1 MARNRG
7 RDPRVTTA
15 AFSYFVDKHGGDL
28 IYKEMMYGAKIILED
43 RKSFCIPVKF
53 VKSGSIGRKYP

>member
-7 RDPRVTTA
+7 HEARVTTA
-15 AFSYFVDKHGGDL
+15 AFSYFVDKHGDL
-28 IYKEMMYGAKIILED
+28 NYKEMYGAKIILED

-53 VKSGSIGRKYP
+53 VKSGSIGRKYS

>member
-7 RDPRVTTA
+7 RDARVTTA
-15 AFSYFVDKHGGDL
+15 AFSYFVDKHGDL
-28 IYKEMMYGAKIILED
+28 IYKEMMYGAKIILEG
-43 RKSFCIPVKF
+43 RKSFRIPVKF

>member
-7 RDPRVTTA
+7 HEARVTTA
-15 AFSYFVDKHGGDL
+15 AFSYFVDKHGDL
-28 IYKEMMYGAKIILED
+28 NYKEMYGANIILED

-53 VKSGSIGRKYP
+53 VKSGFIGRKYP